1 MKEEWP
7 PGHKTVYLWVLW
19 LTILTGILVAGL
31 WVYLLLPTNGAQS
44 LFKQNTNTYLV
55 AGDSMTPTLT
65 DKQRITLTHPK
76 EQTTPRSRDIIVFTA
91 PKTWTTT
98 GAEPT
103 LIKRVNGTN
112 GDTITVKNQQLHIN
126 NTNIDLTTVKGCQ
139 LTNGYTTTIPD
150 NMLFVTGDNHG
161 HSTDS
166 LTQLCKHPTN
176 PHDAFIPT
184 NTVKDYGVTT
194 NA

>member
-1 MKEEWP
+1 LKEEWP

-44 LFKQNTNTYLV
+44 LFKQNTATYLV
-55 AGDSMTPTLT
+55 AGDSMTPTLA

-103 LIKRVNGTN
+103 LIKRVNGTS

-126 NTNIDLTTVKGCQ
+126 NTSIDLTTVKGCQ
-139 LTNGYTTTIPD
+139 LTNGYTTTIPE
-150 NMLFVTGDNHG
+150 NMVFVTGDNHG

-166 LTQLCKHPTN
+166 LTQLCKHPTK
-176 PHDAFIPT
+176 PDDAFIPT

>member
-31 WVYLLLPTNGAQS
+31 WVYLLLPTNGVQS
-44 LFKQNTNTYLV
+44 LFKQNTATYLV
-55 AGDSMTPTLT
+55 AGDSMTPTLA

-103 LIKRVNGTN
+103 LIKRVNGTS

-126 NTNIDLTTVKGCQ
+126 NTSIDLTTVKGCQ
-139 LTNGYTTTIPD
+139 LTNGYTTTIPE
-150 NMLFVTGDNHG
+150 NMVFVTGDNHG

-166 LTQLCKHPTN
+166 LTQLCKHPTK
-176 PHDAFIPT
+176 PDDAFIPT